1 MIESK
6 FWKYSL
12 YAVILFS
19 LQFVLFDHMVL
30 WSQMGIVPYVYILLI
45 LLLPLETDRNLMVL
59 IGFFFGLAIDFGEG
73 TLGLHAAAT
82 TAAAFVRYFILN
94 GIQPRHGYDVN
105 TPLSFYSY
113 GFRWTALYFLLV
125 IVIHQ
130 FMFFL
135 LADFNLSLILIVKVL
150 LNSVYTF
157 IIAFLV
163 HILLLKNKV

>member
-73 TLGLHAAAT
+73 TLGLHGT
-82 TAAAFVRYFILN
+82 TCCGYN
-94 GIQPRHGYDVN
+94 GCCFC
-105 TPLSFYSY
+105 PLFYSQWY
-113 GFRWTALYFLLV
+113 SATSRL
-125 IVIHQ
+125 
-130 FMFFL
+130 
-135 LADFNLSLILIVKVL
+135 
-150 LNSVYTF
+150 
-157 IIAFLV
+157 
-163 HILLLKNKV
+163 